1 MDCWT
6 HRPYTL
12 SRTHT
17 LEVGVGEG
25 ALGLAVFLFIA
36 ETATVWLNVDDD
48 DGEDAND
55 LEDAYD

>member
-1 MDCWT
+1 M
-6 HRPYTL
+6 
-12 SRTHT
+12 
-17 LEVGVGEG
+17 GEG